1 VTFDV
6 RLVPKITTEDMR
18 VTLDVVF
25 VKEDGEQSF
34 IQAEAKRMEDGS
46 FQTLITCPLTD
57 NLSIRCT
64 LQRQDEK
71 ETVLLSKYTNL
82 YSQSFDWY
90 DIVWPFSFSLDKGKM
105 KFEDLYCEVAV
116 YEDRILEGVTKAKTA
131 SVRVFLYDQ
140 DEQMVCEYQKT
151 SRPSSVSGTPNEWMY
166 FERPAE
172 LRLDPQKEYY
182 EILQVM
188 DEYGRIKE
196 TEYKY
201 QR

>member
-1 VTFDV
+1 
-6 RLVPKITTEDMR
+6 
-18 VTLDVVF
+18 
-25 VKEDGEQSF
+25 
-34 IQAEAKRMEDGS
+34 
-46 FQTLITCPLTD
+46 
-57 NLSIRCT
+57 
-64 LQRQDEK
+64 
-71 ETVLLSKYTNL
+71 
-82 YSQSFDWY
+82 
-90 DIVWPFSFSLDKGKM
+90 M

-116 YEDRILEGVTKAKTA
+116 YEDRILEGMTKAKTA

-201 QR
+201 KR